1 MLLFRANKFILPCAI
16 AAAIVSLAG
25 CDKSENQQHGALPV
39 DVTLV
44 KKADVAVIS
53 RLTGRASAT
62 RKAEVRPQVT
72 GILQK
77 RLFVEGSI
85 VNQGDQLYQIDPSV
99 YEANVKSAEAA
110 LASAKATLHSSKLK
124 ADRYRSLLEKKA
136 VSKQDYDDAQAAYL
150 TANANVKSAEAS
162 LATANINLAYT
173 KVYAPITGTI
183 SRSDITEGALVSS
196 GQVTPMT
203 TIQQLDPIYVD
214 LGQTA
219 EENILLRKNLTD
231 GKLLNDGKAKV
242 DIFLSDGT
250 KYAHSGTIEFAEMSV
265 DESTGMV
272 NLRALVPNPEH
283 ILLPG
288 IFLRGEINQGVMPN
302 ALTVA
307 ANGVQREANGITYV
321 YVVNE
326 QSQVQRINVKLGAQ
340 SENGYVVLDGL
351 KEGDKVITSNTQKI
365 RPGVPV
371 TPIIPGQA
379 PQEGQQPQQQ
389 AQQPQQQQ
397 Q

>member
-25 CDKSENQQHGALPV
+25 CGKSENQQHGALPV

-110 LASAKATLHSSKLK
+110 LASAKATLHSTRLK
-124 ADRYRSLLEKKA
+124 AERYRSLLEKKA

-150 TANANVKSAEAS
+150 TANASVKSAEAA

-196 GQVTPMT
+196 GQVTPLT

-288 IFLRGEINQGVMPN
+288 IFLRGEINQGVMPQ

-321 YVVNE
+321 YAVND
-326 QSQVQRINVKLGAQ
+326 QNVVQRINVKLGAQ
-340 SENGYVVLDGL
+340 SENAYVVIDGL

-379 PQEGQQPQQQ
+379 PQDGQQ
-389 AQQPQQQQ
+389 AQQPQPKQK
-397 Q
+397 

>member
-25 CDKSENQQHGALPV
+25 CGKSENQQHGALPV

-85 VNQGDQLYQIDPSV
+85 VKQGDQLYQIDPSV

-110 LASAKATLHSSKLK
+110 LASAKATLHSTRLK
-124 ADRYRSLLEKKA
+124 AERYRSLLEKKA

-150 TANANVKSAEAS
+150 TANANVKSAEAN

-196 GQVTPMT
+196 GQVTPLT

-288 IFLRGEINQGVMPN
+288 IFLRGEINQGVMPQ

-321 YVVNE
+321 YAVND
-326 QSQVQRINVKLGAQ
+326 QNVVQRINVKLGAQ
-340 SENGYVVLDGL
+340 SENAYVVIDGL

-371 TPIIPGQA
+371 TPIIPGLA
-379 PQEGQQPQQQ
+379 PQDGQQ
-389 AQQPQQQQ
+389 AQQPQPQQK
-397 Q
+397 

>member
-25 CDKSENQQHGALPV
+25 CGKSENQQHGALPV

-85 VNQGDQLYQIDPSV
+85 VKQGDQLYQIDPSV

-110 LASAKATLHSSKLK
+110 LASAKATLHSTRMK
-124 ADRYRSLLEKKA
+124 AERYRSLLEKKA

-150 TANANVKSAEAS
+150 TANANVKSAEAN

-196 GQVTPMT
+196 GQVTPLT

-288 IFLRGEINQGVMPN
+288 IFLRGEINQGVMPQ

-321 YVVNE
+321 YAVND
-326 QSQVQRINVKLGAQ
+326 QNVVQRINVKLGAQ
-340 SENGYVVLDGL
+340 SENAYVVIDGL

-379 PQEGQQPQQQ
+379 PQDGQQ
-389 AQQPQQQQ
+389 AQQPQPQQK
-397 Q
+397 

>member
-16 AAAIVSLAG
+16 AAAILSLAG
-25 CDKSENQQHGALPV
+25 CGESQNQQHGALPV

-44 KKADVAVIS
+44 KKADVAVTS
-53 RLTGRASAT
+53 RLTGRASAP

-85 VNQGDQLYQIDPSV
+85 VKQGDQLYQIDPSV

-110 LASAKATLHSSKLK
+110 LASAKATLHSSRLK
-124 ADRYRSLLEKKA
+124 AERYRSLLEKKA

-196 GQVTPMT
+196 GQVAAMT

-219 EENILLRKNLTD
+219 EENILLRKNLTE
-231 GKLLNDGKAKV
+231 GKLLNDGKATV
-242 DIFLSDGT
+242 DIYLSDGT

-288 IFLRGEINQGVMPN
+288 IFLRGEIKQGIMPN
-302 ALTVA
+302 ALTVSA
-307 ANGVQREANGITYV
+307 TGVQREANGITYV
-321 YVVNE
+321 YAVND
-326 QSQVQRINVKLGAQ
+326 QSTVQRINVKLGAQ
-340 SENGYVVLDGL
+340 TEDGYVVLDGL

-379 PQEGQQPQQQ
+379 PQNAQQHQPQQK
-389 AQQPQQQQ
+389 
-397 Q
+397 

>member
-25 CDKSENQQHGALPV
+25 CGKSENQQHGALPV

-150 TANANVKSAEAS
+150 TANASVKSAEAA

-196 GQVTPMT
+196 GQVTPLT

-288 IFLRGEINQGVMPN
+288 IFLRGEINQGVMPQ

-321 YVVNE
+321 YAVND
-326 QSQVQRINVKLGAQ
+326 QNVVQRINVKLGAQ
-340 SENGYVVLDGL
+340 SENAYVVIDGL

-379 PQEGQQPQQQ
+379 PQDGQQ
-389 AQQPQQQQ
+389 AQQPQPQQK
-397 Q
+397 

>member
-1 MLLFRANKFILPCAI
+1 MLLFRANKSILPCAI
-16 AAAIVSLAG
+16 AVAILSLAG
-25 CDKSENQQHGALPV
+25 CGKSEDQQHGALPV

-85 VNQGDQLYQIDPSV
+85 VKQGDQLYQIDPSV

-110 LASAKATLHSSKLK
+110 LASAKATLHSSRLK
-124 ADRYRSLLEKKA
+124 AERYRSLLEKKA

-196 GQVTPMT
+196 GQVTAMT

-219 EENILLRKNLTD
+219 EENILLRKNLTE
-231 GKLLNDGKAKV
+231 GKMLNDGKATV
-242 DIFLSDGT
+242 DIYLSDGT
-250 KYAHSGTIEFAEMSV
+250 KYAHPGTIEFAEMSV

-321 YVVNE
+321 YAVNE

-340 SENGYVVLDGL
+340 TENAYVVLEGL

-379 PQEGQQPQQQ
+379 PQNG
-389 AQQPQQQQ
+389 QQPQQQQ
-397 Q
+397 QNK

>member
-25 CDKSENQQHGALPV
+25 CGKSENQQHGALPV

-85 VNQGDQLYQIDPSV
+85 VKQGDQLYQIDPSV

-110 LASAKATLHSSKLK
+110 LASAKATLHSTRLK
-124 ADRYRSLLEKKA
+124 AERYRSLLEKKA

-150 TANANVKSAEAS
+150 TANANVKSAEAN

-196 GQVTPMT
+196 GQVTPLT

-288 IFLRGEINQGVMPN
+288 IFLRGEINQGVMPQ

-321 YVVNE
+321 YAVND
-326 QSQVQRINVKLGAQ
+326 QNVVQRINVKLGAQ
-340 SENGYVVLDGL
+340 SENAYVVIDGL

-379 PQEGQQPQQQ
+379 PQDGQQ
-389 AQQPQQQQ
+389 AQQPQPQPQQK
-397 Q
+397 

>member
-1 MLLFRANKFILPCAI
+1 MLP
-16 AAAIVSLAG
+16 
-25 CDKSENQQHGALPV
+25 P
-39 DVTLV
+39 TL
-44 KKADVAVIS
+44 
-53 RLTGRASAT
+53 
-62 RKAEVRPQVT
+62 
-72 GILQK
+72 
-77 RLFVEGSI
+77 
-85 VNQGDQLYQIDPSV
+85 
-99 YEANVKSAEAA
+99 
-110 LASAKATLHSSKLK
+110 
-124 ADRYRSLLEKKA
+124 
-136 VSKQDYDDAQAAYL
+136 
-150 TANANVKSAEAS
+150 
-162 LATANINLAYT
+162 NLAYT

-196 GQVTPMT
+196 GQVTPLT

-288 IFLRGEINQGVMPN
+288 IFLRGEINQGVMPQ

-321 YVVNE
+321 YAVND
-326 QSQVQRINVKLGAQ
+326 QNVVQRINVKLGAQ
-340 SENGYVVLDGL
+340 SENAYVVIDGL

-379 PQEGQQPQQQ
+379 PQDGQQ
-389 AQQPQQQQ
+389 AQQPQPQQK
-397 Q
+397 

>member
-25 CDKSENQQHGALPV
+25 CGKSENQQHGALPV

-85 VNQGDQLYQIDPSV
+85 VKQGDQLYQIDPSV
-99 YEANVKSAEAA
+99 YEANVGSAEAA
-110 LASAKATLHSSKLK
+110 LASAKAE
-124 ADRYRSLLEKKA
+124 RYRSLLEKKA

-150 TANANVKSAEAS
+150 TANANVKSAEAN

-196 GQVTPMT
+196 GQVTPLT

-288 IFLRGEINQGVMPN
+288 IFLRGEINQGVMPQ

-321 YVVNE
+321 YAVND
-326 QSQVQRINVKLGAQ
+326 QNVVQRINVKLGAQ
-340 SENGYVVLDGL
+340 SENAYVVIDGL

-379 PQEGQQPQQQ
+379 PQDGQQ
-389 AQQPQQQQ
+389 AQQPQPQQK
-397 Q
+397 